1 MDGFLNQL
9 APDRKPVNLVSLS
22 NDRGL
27 QAVFMD
33 WGATWLSCCVPVR
46 NEPGA
51 SQHSREV
58 LLRSPDFTEHLRQR
72 AYFGA
77 TVGRYANRIANGEFL
92 LPERV
97 SDRHSSRRVQLKTNE
112 AGNTLHG
119 GPRGFA
125 ATRWQIETARRDRV
139 VFQLHSADGDQGFP
153 GNLAV
158 RASYEAI
165 ADNSIIARF
174 EATTDKAC
182 PVNLTNHAYFNL
194 AETHDSI
201 LQHSLRI
208 SADHYLPVRESG
220 IPEKGLKSVSGTS
233 FDFRFA
239 KTVGRDLLAD
249 VDQRKVS
256 GYDHGFLLTTEARER
271 FSSAA
276 TLISPDELLRLDI
289 LTDKP
294 ALQFYSGNYLAG
306 TPGADGS
313 PYSIHAGLALESEF
327 LPDAPNHPEWPHDS
341 SFLLPGDSYRYQT
354 IFRFSSY

>member
-9 APDRKPVNLVSLS
+9 APDGKPVNLVGLS
-22 NDRGL
+22 NDSGF

-33 WGATWLSCCVPVR
+33 WGATWLSCCIPVR
-46 NEPGA
+46 NESGGHK
-51 SQHSREV
+51 HSREV
-58 LLRSPDFTEHLRQR
+58 LLRSPSLTEHLRQR

-77 TVGRYANRIANGEFL
+77 TVGRYANRIANGEFP
-92 LPERV
+92 LPEGV
-97 SDRHSSRRVQLKTNE
+97 SDGHSGRRVQLKTNE

-119 GPRGFA
+119 GPRGFDA
-125 ATRWQIETARRDRV
+125 VRWQIESTRKNRI

-158 RASYEAI
+158 RASYEAT

-194 AETHDSI
+194 AETHESI

-220 IPEKGLKSVSGTS
+220 IPEKGLKSVAGTS
-233 FDFRFA
+233 FDFRTA

-256 GYDHGFLLTTEARER
+256 GYDHGFLLTTEVRE
-271 FSSAA
+271 SPLSAA
-276 TLISPDELLRLDI
+276 TLISPDALLRLDI
-289 LTDKP
+289 FTDKP
-294 ALQFYSGNYLAG
+294 ALQFYSGNYLEG
-306 TPGADGS
+306 TPGADGRS
-313 PYSIHAGLALESEF
+313 YSLHAGLALESEF

-341 SFLLPGDSYRYQT
+341 SFLLPGDIYRYQT
-354 IFRFSSY
+354 TFRFSS